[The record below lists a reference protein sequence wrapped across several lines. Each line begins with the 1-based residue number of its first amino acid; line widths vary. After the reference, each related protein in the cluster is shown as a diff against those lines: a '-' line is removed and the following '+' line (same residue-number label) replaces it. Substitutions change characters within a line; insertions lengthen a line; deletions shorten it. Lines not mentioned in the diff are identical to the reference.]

1 MKHPAKKPAFGQN
14 DTFLIRELRK
24 GNEQAFEQLFRIY
37 HQPLYG
43 FLMQFA
49 GSQSDVED
57 ILQEVFIRIWE
68 RRGDLNENLSFSG
81 LMFTIGRNLCLNMLR
96 NERCRRH
103 IRDYLKSVI
112 DHSLDDVEQIIYF
125 NELDQMVHQVL
136 DQLPD
141 RQKQIYKL
149 NRVEGLSRKEIA
161 EELQIS
167 LATVDMHMSRALGVL
182 RRHLYKVRD
191 SG

>member
-1 MKHPAKKPAFGQN
+1 MIQ
-14 DTFLIRELRK
+14 EVRK
-24 GNEQAFEQLFRIY
+24 GNKQAFEQLFSIY

-43 FLMQFA
+43 FLMKFV

-68 RRGDLNENLSFSG
+68 RRSDLNENLSFSG

-96 NERCRRH
+96 NERCRKG

-136 DQLPD
+136 DRLPE

-161 EELQIS
+161 EKLHIS

-182 RRHLYKVRD
+182 RRHLYNVRN